1 MNTVIIEKNKYMHK
15 GKIYED
21 KEIEC
26 LIKECGKNIR
36 VVILAEN
43 PLIKV
48 CENIDLKN
56 RKDVEINILNNLII
70 DDDTL
75 VDYIVD
81 KKLKKLYIYSIKQGV
96 KVRKVLTKANK
107 IVVEPIQYVLISII
121 KKRFKVKG
129 DYKALVKINNYLY
142 LIHIENGKLVYSKTF
157 QEKEEELYKLIQK
170 DLVEKSMLVDI
181 DLKDIIINRV
191 SDNEQLKNITF
202 INLKEKVDYEI
213 SKI

>member
-1 MNTVIIEKNKYMHK
+1 MNTVIIEKNKYVYK

-21 KEIEC
+21 KEIEG
-26 LIKECGKNIR
+26 LIKKCGKNIK

-43 PLIKV
+43 PLIKI

-56 RKDVEINILNNLII
+56 RKNVEINILSNLII

-81 KKLKKLYIYSIKQGV
+81 KKFKKLYIYSIKQGI
-96 KVRKVLTKANK
+96 KVRKVLMRADKM
-107 IVVEPIQYVLISII
+107 VVEPIQYILISTI

-129 DYKALVKINNYLY
+129 DYKALIKINNYLY
-142 LIHIENGKLVYSKTF
+142 LIHVQNRKLVYSKTLE
-157 QEKEEELYKLIQK
+157 EKEDEL
-170 DLVEKSMLVDI
+170 VGKSMLVDI
-181 DLKDIIINRV
+181 NLKDIIINKV
-191 SDNEQLKNITF
+191 LDDEQLKNITY

>member
-26 LIKECGKNIR
+26 LIKKCGKNIR

-96 KVRKVLTKANK
+96 KARKVLTKANK

>member
-26 LIKECGKNIR
+26 LIKKCGKNIR

-96 KVRKVLTKANK
+96 KARKVLTKANK

-157 QEKEEELYKLIQK
+157 QEKEDELYKLIQK

>member
-48 CENIDLKN
+48 CENIHSKN

-96 KVRKVLTKANK
+96 KARKVLTKANK

>member
-48 CENIDLKN
+48 CENIDSKN

-157 QEKEEELYKLIQK
+157 QDKEEELYKLIQK

-191 SDNEQLKNITF
+191 SDNEKLKNITF

>member
-1 MNTVIIEKNKYMHK
+1 MNTVIIEKNKYVYK

-21 KEIEC
+21 KEIEG
-26 LIKECGKNIR
+26 LIKKCGKNIK

-43 PLIKV
+43 PLIKI

-56 RKDVEINILNNLII
+56 RKNVEINILSNLII

-81 KKLKKLYIYSIKQGV
+81 KKFKKLYIYSIKQGI
-96 KVRKVLTKANK
+96 KVRKVLMRADKM
-107 IVVEPIQYVLISII
+107 VVEPIQYILISTI

-129 DYKALVKINNYLY
+129 DYKALIKINNYLY
-142 LIHIENGKLVYSKTF
+142 LIHVQNRKLVYSKTLE
-157 QEKEEELYKLIQK
+157 EKEDELVKLIQQ
-170 DLVEKSMLVDI
+170 DLVGKSMLVDI
-181 DLKDIIINRV
+181 NLKDIIINKV
-191 SDNEQLKNITF
+191 LDDEQLKNITY
-202 INLKEKVDYEI
+202 INLKENVDYEI

>member
-96 KVRKVLTKANK
+96 KARKVLTKANK

-191 SDNEQLKNITF
+191 SDNEKLKNITF